1 MKSVKVFSPVTA
13 LLTTL
18 VTALMV
24 IVVFAGCASKGDVAP
39 DIKMES
45 TAKVETVEH
54 KGTAFGITA
63 IPPWLSTFIQ
73 RNGIRSVEELPEY
86 KGKYVIIGQANG
98 AGLQQVETWAKNF
111 DAQQQVGA
119 TIESRV
125 ASVFKAHENLLPGDA
140 EAKRKYDNAIN
151 TLVRATYT
159 GARQEADWWLHQK
172 ITEKGKKESETRYTS
187 YVLYTIDRSVLDQQI
202 RDQIKKIKDG
212 ESKELNAAFDA
223 VTAQL
228 LTRGLEWE

>member
-1 MKSVKVFSPVTA
+1 MKSVKVFTPIA
-13 LLTTL
+13 TL
-18 VTALMV
+18 IAALMV
-24 IVVFAGCASKGDVAP
+24 IVVFAGCNSSAKPAP
-39 DIKMES
+39 GIKLDS

-54 KGTAFGITA
+54 KGTAFGIKD
-63 IPPWLSTFIQ
+63 IPPWLSEFIQ
-73 RNGIRSVEELPEY
+73 RNGVRSVEDLPDY

-111 DAQQQVGA
+111 DAQQQIGA
-119 TIESRV
+119 TIETRV

-140 EAKRKYDNAIN
+140 DAKRKYDNAIN

-159 GARQEADWWLHQK
+159 GARQEADWWIHQK
-172 ITEKGKKESETRYTS
+172 ITEKGKKEAETRYTS

-202 RDQIKKIKDG
+202 RDQIKKIRDG

-228 LTRGLEWE
+228 LERGLNWE

>member
-1 MKSVKVFSPVTA
+1 MKSVKVFT
-13 LLTTL
+13 LTM
-18 VTALMV
+18 ALMV
-24 IVVFAGCASKGDVAP
+24 IVVFAGCSTTGDSAKE
-39 DIKMES
+39 INLKS
-45 TAKVETVEH
+45 TAKVETIEH

-63 IPPWLSTFIQ
+63 IPPWLSEFIQ
-73 RNGIRSVEELPEY
+73 RNGIRSVEELPDY

-111 DAQQQVGA
+111 DAQQQIGA
-119 TIESRV
+119 TIETRV
-125 ASVFKAHENLLPGDA
+125 ASIFKAHENLLPGDSD
-140 EAKRKYDNAIN
+140 AKRKYDNAIN

-172 ITEKGKKESETRYTS
+172 ITEKGNKEPETRYTS

-202 RDQIKKIKDG
+202 RDQIKKIRDG
-212 ESKELNAAFDA
+212 ENKELNAAFDA

-228 LTRGLEWE
+228 LAKGLEWE